1 MDIEARG
8 LRAAMAGTADPRQ
21 GDRAMTEDAVDG
33 EPGDGVPA
41 GKRAQTKAMNRSQ
54 ILAAARE
61 VFAELGYE
69 ATTVRD
75 IIRRTS
81 LASGTFYNYFP
92 TKEAVFRA
100 VVEESARH
108 LRQRLRAERRSAR
121 SFDEFCFQAY
131 STYFRYVVEDR
142 PTYDLIRRNVAAI
155 ASVFESPELAE
166 GRDELREDVADAVV
180 RGLLPAGTD
189 VEFLTLAVHGIAVN
203 LAGRMIETGDNDV
216 ERAARFA
223 AGLLIGGVAGAC
235 AAVADRTRT

>member
-1 MDIEARG
+1 MDGRLIDERPIGERAEAEGGR
-8 LRAAMAGTADPRQ
+8 RAATKAQ
-21 GDRAMTEDAVDG
+21 N
-33 EPGDGVPA
+33 
-41 GKRAQTKAMNRSQ
+41 RAQ
-54 ILAAARE
+54 ILVAARE
-61 VFAELGYE
+61 VFASLGYD

-100 VVEESARH
+100 VVDDSARR
-108 LRQRLRAERRSAR
+108 LRKRLRAERRSAR
-121 SFDEFCFQAY
+121 TFEEFCYQAY

-155 ASVFESPELAE
+155 ATVFNSPELAE
-166 GRDELREDVADAVV
+166 GRGELREDVEDAVH

-189 VEFLTLAVHGIAVN
+189 PDYLTLAIHGIAVN
-203 LAGRMIETGDNDV
+203 MAGRMIETGDNDV

-223 AGLLIGGVAGAC
+223 TNLLVRGAQ
-235 AAVADRTRT
+235 AAPRG